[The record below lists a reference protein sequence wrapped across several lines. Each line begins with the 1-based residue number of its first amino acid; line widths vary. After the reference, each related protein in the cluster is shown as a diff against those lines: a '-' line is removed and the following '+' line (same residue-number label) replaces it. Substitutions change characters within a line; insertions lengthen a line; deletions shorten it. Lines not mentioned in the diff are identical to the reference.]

1 MSQSQSTNLLLL
13 SFPTFHS
20 SAKVWDHESGDY
32 VRTLKGHTNT
42 VYSVAFTPTGS
53 HLATCSSD
61 LSIKL
66 WDFSTYACVRTL
78 RGHDHT
84 ISCVRFVPLPLSAI
98 SATTSSSSSA
108 AGGDAAGGAADASST
123 TGISVAAA
131 GSSHLVSASRD
142 QTVKFW
148 DVETGFC
155 VHTLSDHSDWV
166 RTVAVRESDGEMLAT
181 SGNDTV
187 VNVYRTGG
195 DRRKVCELRGHEHV
209 VEALAFVCAATPA
222 AVAESSGGG
231 GSASGGA
238 DSRKSTA
245 DKKAE
250 ELNDLVASCG
260 RDRTVRLW
268 SISKASCLVT
278 FNAHENW
285 VRSVLVHPTGNFI
298 ISAGDDRSVR
308 VFDVKSKR
316 CLRTIDDA
324 HPHFVTSIAMHH
336 TLPIMVSGGVDHT
349 VKCWQ
354 LD

>member
-1 MSQSQSTNLLLL
+1 VA
-13 SFPTFHS
+13 
-20 SAKVWDHESGDY
+20 SA
-32 VRTLKGHTNT
+32 
-42 VYSVAFTPTGS
+42 
-53 HLATCSSD
+53 
-61 LSIKL
+61 
-66 WDFSTYACVRTL
+66 
-78 RGHDHT
+78 
-84 ISCVRFVPLPLSAI
+84 
-98 SATTSSSSSA
+98 SSSSSSAVAA
-108 AGGDAAGGAADASST
+108 AGGDAAGGAAASST

-131 GSSHLVSASRD
+131 GSSYLVSASRD

-166 RTVAVRESDGEMLAT
+166 RAVAVRESDGDMLAT

-187 VNVYRTGG
+187 VNVYRAGG

-222 AVAESSGGG
+222 AVAESGGVSGG
-231 GSASGGA
+231 SGGA
-238 DSRKSTA
+238 TSRKSTA

-250 ELNDLVASCG
+250 ELDDLVASCG